1 MVGVRVFVQAA
12 NKGATTSVWAW
23 AQAPSNTKFDVKSPF
38 WVAPT
43 RGLNGYTNGAAC
55 VKKDG
60 PEGQATELGSMWDHQ
75 CICRTGIVPSILCD
89 EERVVYEF
97 CCGDETR

>member
-1 MVGVRVFVQAA
+1 VVGVRVFVQVA

-23 AQAPSNTKFDVKSPF
+23 SQAPSNTKFDVKSPF

-55 VKKDG
+55 VKKYG
-60 PEGQATELGSMWDHQ
+60 PEGQQRWDP
-75 CICRTGIVPSILCD
+75 CGITNVSV
-89 EERVVYEF
+89 EQESYRQF
-97 CCGDETR
+97 CVTRNGWYMSFAVAMRLVK

>member
-12 NKGATTSVWAW
+12 NRGATTSVWAW

-60 PEGQATELGSMWDHQ
+60 PEGQQRWDP
-75 CICRTGIVPSILCD
+75 CGITNVSV
-89 EERVVYEF
+89 EQESYRQF
-97 CCGDETR
+97 CVTRNGWYMSFAVAMRLVK